1 MKKKTDCLRCLL
13 FVAFVF
19 FSFCCCCV
27 CLLSMFSVVLFSPMP
42 MPMSVVLLMDFVVVA
57 GMVRCCF
64 CTLYLFNSYGLDAHR
79 MLNLRK
85 QLFIASYCIYFPII
99 LAHCTAI
106 LRAQHQL
113 FAAKMLSCRAASR
126 PTIGYTLLSI

>member
-1 MKKKTDCLRCLL
+1 MKKKKTDCLRCLL

-42 MPMSVVLLMDFVVVA
+42 MPMSVVLLMDFVVFA

-126 PTIGYTLLSI
+126 PAIGYT

>member
-1 MKKKTDCLRCLL
+1 
-13 FVAFVF
+13 
-19 FSFCCCCV
+19 
-27 CLLSMFSVVLFSPMP
+27 MFSVVLFSPMP

-57 GMVRCCF
+57 LMARCCF
-64 CTLYLFNSYGLDAHR
+64 CTLYLFNFYGLDAHR

-85 QLFIASYCIYFPII
+85 QLFIASYSIYFPII

-126 PTIGYTLLSI
+126 PAIGYTLLSI